1 MNITQ
6 RNTTYITLGFQ
17 FAAVLIFLL
26 GRVFTNVFDDL
37 NLVGTE
43 IAAVIYGGL
52 LFAYWRGWEYA
63 RHISVLLMTVLI
75 AVILP
80 EPFVTTYAP
89 FLILLG
95 PILALALTDPPWV
108 IGSAVLTVAILLW
121 RAGGIGVYA
130 DPTTLIIYSML
141 ITGLIISRL
150 VTETAHKKTREAEA
164 RLEYQ
169 ANLLNH
175 LNDAVIAVDG
185 DFHITVWNRAAE
197 TLYGWTAEEVIG
209 RVSTEIVRST
219 MTTVEREKV
228 LQQLAKV
235 GEYRS
240 ELIHYGKDDSAPLY
254 VEANTISFRDKDGK
268 FTGLLSVNRDIRE
281 RKRAE
286 KALEHS
292 EERFTKAFQSSPVA
306 ITITE
311 VKDGRIIDVNMA
323 WSQLFGYSREEA
335 LDKTSVELGITLPE
349 TRQKV
354 MQEMEAKGVVR
365 NIEAIVRNR
374 DGEERSV
381 LLSMEGISVN
391 DEPCVVTTMI
401 DITERKHTEELLR
414 ISEER
419 FRLIVNSALDAVIVM
434 DDKGHITEWNAQ
446 AETTFGWSQTE
457 VKGHNLAETI
467 IPDDVREAHR
477 LGLQH
482 FLETGEGPVLNQR
495 VEVWALRRN
504 GETFPAELTITPLK
518 TNETYIFSAFLRDI
532 TERKRTEIE
541 LQESEERYHSLVEQ
555 ASDGIFVSNASG
567 KYIDVNTSGCEM
579 LGYTRAELLEKNLN
593 DLIPVEDKGKV
604 PLRLEELRAG
614 KTVISERNLIRK
626 DGSLLQ
632 VEISGKMLSDGR
644 MQGIVRDITERKQT
658 ENDIRK
664 LNTELEQRVI
674 ERTAQLQIS
683 EEKFS
688 KAFLASPAAVSIASM
703 PDGRYINVN
712 EALANLTGY
721 SREELLGHT
730 STELGLV
737 DAMARSKI
745 LEAIH
750 KYGFVR
756 NVEIQI
762 HTKSNQTADVLTS
775 IEQIEIGGR
784 SCMLSVNYDITERKQ
799 AEAEVQ
805 RLNDDLK
812 QRQVALSEAYSLL
825 QTLLDNMP
833 DHIYFKDLGSRF
845 IRNSK
850 SQAMMMGVNDPFEVV
865 GKTDFD
871 FFPKEHAQRSYDEEQ
886 EVIKSAKPLM
896 DVEERVVWPDGRITW
911 VSTTKLP
918 LHDNRDQVIGT
929 FGISRDIT
937 ERKRAEEELQKS
949 NAQLEAAN
957 KELEA
962 FSYSVSHDLRAPLRT
977 IDGFSKAVMEDYG
990 ELLPA
995 EGREHLTR
1003 VRKAAQHM
1011 AQLIDDLLNLS
1022 RVARVPMKLSTVDLT
1037 KLAQDII
1044 EELQRS
1050 QPERNVIFTSAPNL
1064 KVHGDANLLQIVLEN
1079 LLSNAWKFTSKRE
1092 RAEIELGS
1100 KRENGETVYFIRDNG
1115 AGFDMAYTSKLFGA
1129 FQRLHAMTDFPGTGV
1144 GLATVQR
1151 IIHRHG
1157 GRIWAE
1163 AELDKGAT
1171 FFFTLPAAQKAKAR
1185 VAAKDKDSIINRA
1198 KEII

>member
-1 MNITQ
+1 MHITQ

-17 FAAVLIFLL
+17 FAAILVFLL
-26 GRVFTNVFDDL
+26 GRVFTDAFDEL

-108 IGSAVLTVAILLW
+108 IGSAVLTIGILIW
-121 RAGGIGVYA
+121 RAGGVGVYVS
-130 DPTTLIIYSML
+130 PITLIIYSML
-141 ITGLIISRL
+141 VAGLIISRL
-150 VTETAHKKTREAEA
+150 VTESAYDQAKRAKAQI
-164 RLEYQ
+164 EYQ
-169 ANLLNH
+169 ASLLNH

-209 RVSTEIVRST
+209 RVSTEIVRSS

-240 ELIHYGKDDSAPLY
+240 ELIHYGKDDSVPLY

-268 FTGLLSVNRDIRE
+268 FTGILSVNRDIRE

-335 LDKTSVELGITLPE
+335 LDKTSVGLGITVPE
-349 TRQKV
+349 TRQKI
-354 MQEMEAKGVVR
+354 MQEMEARGIVR

-381 LLSMEGISVN
+381 LLSMEGISIN

-401 DITERKHTEELLR
+401 DITERK
-414 ISEER
+414 
-419 FRLIVNSALDAVIVM
+419 
-434 DDKGHITEWNAQ
+434 Q
-446 AETTFGWSQTE
+446 AEGE
-457 VKGHNLAETI
+457 V
-467 IPDDVREAHR
+467 
-477 LGLQH
+477 
-482 FLETGEGPVLNQR
+482 
-495 VEVWALRRN
+495 
-504 GETFPAELTITPLK
+504 
-518 TNETYIFSAFLRDI
+518 
-532 TERKRTEIE
+532 
-541 LQESEERYHSLVEQ
+541 
-555 ASDGIFVSNASG
+555 
-567 KYIDVNTSGCEM
+567 
-579 LGYTRAELLEKNLN
+579 
-593 DLIPVEDKGKV
+593 
-604 PLRLEELRAG
+604 
-614 KTVISERNLIRK
+614 
-626 DGSLLQ
+626 
-632 VEISGKMLSDGR
+632 
-644 MQGIVRDITERKQT
+644 
-658 ENDIRK
+658 RK
-664 LNTELEQRVI
+664 LNTELEQRVT
-674 ERTAQLQIS
+674 ERTGQLRES

-712 EALANLTGY
+712 EALARLTGY
-721 SREELLGHT
+721 DREELIGHT
-730 STELGLV
+730 SAELNLV
-737 DAMARSKI
+737 DDASRNKI
-745 LEAIH
+745 LEAIR
-750 KYGFVR
+750 KYGGVQ

-762 HTKSNQTADVLTS
+762 RTKSNQVAEVLTS
-775 IEQIEIGGR
+775 IEQIDIGGQP
-784 SCMLSVNYDITERKQ
+784 CMLTVNYDITERKR

-812 QRQVALSEAYSLL
+812 ERQVALSQANGLL
-825 QTLLDNMP
+825 QTLMDNMP
-833 DHIYFKDLGSRF
+833 DHIYFKDRQSRF
-845 IRNSK
+845 IKNSR
-850 SQAMMMGVNDPFEVV
+850 SQAMMMGMQDPALVV

-871 FFPKEHAQRSYDEEQ
+871 FFPQEHAQRSFNEEQ
-886 EVIKSAKPLM
+886 SLVNSGQPILNI
-896 DVEERVVWPDGRITW
+896 EERVVWPDGRITW

-918 LHDNRDQVIGT
+918 LRDESGQITGS

-937 ERKRAEEELQKS
+937 ERKQAEDELQKS
-949 NAQLEAAN
+949 NYQLEATN

-977 IDGFSKAVMEDYG
+977 IDGFSKAVIEDYG
-990 ELLPA
+990 EILPA
-995 EGREHLTR
+995 EGREHLHR
-1003 VRKAAQHM
+1003 VRKAAQYM
-1011 AQLIDDLLNLS
+1011 SQLIDDLLNLS
-1022 RVARVPMKLSTVDLT
+1022 RVTRAPMKLEVVNLSKT
-1037 KLAQDII
+1037 AQGII
-1044 EELQRS
+1044 EELQRT
-1050 QPERNVIFTSAPNL
+1050 QTDRHVKFINKQNL
-1064 KVHGDANLLQIVLEN
+1064 NTRGDPHLLQAALEN
-1079 LLSNAWKFTSKRE
+1079 LLNNAWKFTSKRE
-1092 RAEIELGS
+1092 QAEIEFGS
-1100 KRENGETVYFIRDNG
+1100 RLENEETIYFVRDNG

-1129 FQRLHAMTDFPGTGV
+1129 FQRLHAITDYPGTGV

-1163 AELDKGAT
+1163 AELERGAT
-1171 FFFTLPAAQKAKAR
+1171 FFFTLPAAQKAKSRA
-1185 VAAKDKDSIINRA
+1185 AAKDKDSIVTRA
-1198 KEII
+1198 REII

>member
-26 GRVFTNVFDDL
+26 GRVFTDVFDDL

-43 IAAVIYGGL
+43 IAAVIYGVL

-209 RVSTEIVRST
+209 RVSTEIVRSS

-335 LDKTSVELGITLPE
+335 LDKTSVGLGITVPE
-349 TRQKV
+349 TRQKI
-354 MQEMEAKGVVR
+354 MQEMETRGIVR

-381 LLSMEGISVN
+381 LLSMEGISIN

-401 DITERKHTEELLR
+401 DITERK
-414 ISEER
+414 
-419 FRLIVNSALDAVIVM
+419 
-434 DDKGHITEWNAQ
+434 Q
-446 AETTFGWSQTE
+446 AEGE
-457 VKGHNLAETI
+457 V
-467 IPDDVREAHR
+467 
-477 LGLQH
+477 
-482 FLETGEGPVLNQR
+482 
-495 VEVWALRRN
+495 
-504 GETFPAELTITPLK
+504 
-518 TNETYIFSAFLRDI
+518 
-532 TERKRTEIE
+532 
-541 LQESEERYHSLVEQ
+541 
-555 ASDGIFVSNASG
+555 
-567 KYIDVNTSGCEM
+567 
-579 LGYTRAELLEKNLN
+579 
-593 DLIPVEDKGKV
+593 
-604 PLRLEELRAG
+604 
-614 KTVISERNLIRK
+614 
-626 DGSLLQ
+626 
-632 VEISGKMLSDGR
+632 
-644 MQGIVRDITERKQT
+644 
-658 ENDIRK
+658 RK
-664 LNTELEQRVI
+664 LNTELEQRVT
-674 ERTAQLQIS
+674 ERTGQLRES

-712 EALANLTGY
+712 EALARLTGY
-721 SREELLGHT
+721 DREELIGHT
-730 STELGLV
+730 SAELNLV
-737 DAMARSKI
+737 DDASRNKI
-745 LEAIH
+745 LEAIR
-750 KYGFVR
+750 KYGGVQ
-756 NVEIQI
+756 NIEIQI
-762 HTKSNQTADVLTS
+762 RTKSNQVAEVLTS
-775 IEQIEIGGR
+775 IEQIDIGGQP
-784 SCMLSVNYDITERKQ
+784 CMLTVNYDITERKR

-812 QRQVALSEAYSLL
+812 ERQVALSQANGLL
-825 QTLLDNMP
+825 QTLMDNMP
-833 DHIYFKDLGSRF
+833 DHIYFKDRQSRF
-845 IRNSK
+845 IKNSK
-850 SQAMMMGVNDPFEVV
+850 SQARMMGMEDPALVV

-871 FFPKEHAQRSYDEEQ
+871 FFPQEHAQRSFNEEQ
-886 EVIKSAKPLM
+886 SLVNSGQPILNI
-896 DVEERVVWPDGRITW
+896 EERVVWPDGRITW

-918 LHDNRDQVIGT
+918 LRDEEGQITGS

-937 ERKRAEEELQKS
+937 ERKQAEEELQKS
-949 NAQLEAAN
+949 NYQLEATN

-977 IDGFSKAVMEDYG
+977 IDGFSKAVIEDYG
-990 ELLPA
+990 EILPS
-995 EGREHLTR
+995 EGREHLNR
-1003 VRKAAQHM
+1003 VRKAAQYM
-1011 AQLIDDLLNLS
+1011 SQLIDDLLNLS
-1022 RVARVPMKLSTVDLT
+1022 RVTRAPMQSEVINLSKT
-1037 KLAQDII
+1037 AQSVI
-1044 EELQRS
+1044 EELQRT
-1050 QPERNVIFTSAPNL
+1050 QTDRHVKFINKQNLNVR
-1064 KVHGDANLLQIVLEN
+1064 GDPHLLQAALEN
-1079 LLSNAWKFTSKRE
+1079 LLNNAWKFTSKRE
-1092 RAEIELGS
+1092 QAEIEFGS
-1100 KRENGETVYFIRDNG
+1100 RLENEETIYFVRDNG

-1129 FQRLHAMTDFPGTGV
+1129 FQRLHAMTDYPGTGV

-1171 FFFTLPAAQKAKAR
+1171 FFFTLLGTVRTKSGKAR
-1185 VAAKDKDSIINRA
+1185 EKDSVIDRA
-1198 KEII
+1198 REII